1 MVSDDTS
8 EGSANTPS
16 GGLVTPRLPLILI
29 RVFLCAGA
37 LLTAGSTVHAQ
48 TITGAVVE
56 GSSDAPVAG
65 AVVRLLDAAG
75 EIVST
80 TLADTVGLY
89 MLEAPSPGRY
99 VISAERLGFHPFES
113 MLLSVSN
120 PDGTYAA
127 DLEMTMD
134 PIELQGITV
143 RAEERAELRDGL
155 RRVVGLNLKS
165 LARDPIDR
173 AQLVS
178 HVERAHDLG
187 AMLRWSQAGAVRVQD
202 DPIEGPCFSVR
213 GRRCLP
219 IFLDGDFVP
228 RNIADVVPLDMLEY
242 VVILNPNESVQYP
255 GGAVLLYTFRWLWWN
270 R

>member
-1 MVSDDTS
+1 MS
-8 EGSANTPS
+8 
-16 GGLVTPRLPLILI
+16 RLSLI
-29 RVFLCAGA
+29 RALACAGA
-37 LLTAGSTVHAQ
+37 LVASTAPAQAQ
-48 TITGAVVE
+48 TITGAVLE
-56 GSSDAPVAG
+56 GSSDAPVPG
-65 AVVRLLDAAG
+65 AVVRLLDSAG
-75 EIVST
+75 EIVTT
-80 TLADTVGLY
+80 TLADTIGLY
-89 MLEAPSPGRY
+89 TLHAPSPGRY

-143 RAEERAELRDGL
+143 RAEEQAELRDGL
-155 RRVVGLNLKS
+155 RRVVGLDLRS

-187 AMLRWSQAGAVRVQD
+187 AMLRWSQAGAVQVQD
-202 DPIEGPCFSVR
+202 DPIEGPCFRVR
-213 GRRCLP
+213 GRNCLP
-219 IFLDGDFVP
+219 IYLDGDFVP
-228 RNIADVVPLDMLEY
+228 RNIADVVPLEMLEY